1 MSDEIERKLFLLMRK
16 KSGLIVPTKETVY
29 ILARI
34 EEIELYHSE
43 EDKNGEFQTGLR
55 EDDGS

>member
-1 MSDEIERKLFLLMRK
+1 MSDEIDIKLFLLMRE
-16 KSGLIVPTKETVY
+16 KSGLIVPTKETLF

-34 EEIELYHSE
+34 EEIELYAKE
-43 EDKNGEFQTGLR
+43 KENGEFQTGLR